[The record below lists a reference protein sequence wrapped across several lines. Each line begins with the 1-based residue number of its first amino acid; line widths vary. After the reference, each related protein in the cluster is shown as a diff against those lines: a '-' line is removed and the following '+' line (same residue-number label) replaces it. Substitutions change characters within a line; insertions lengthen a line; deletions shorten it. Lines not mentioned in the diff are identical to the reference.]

1 MKIRNVVAVLAG
13 LGMTMLGLSATA
25 SAAAGGAGAF
35 PTHSVRMLV
44 GYPPGGNVDIAARI
58 IAAELGKKLGQSV
71 VVDNRA
77 GASGQIAAAA
87 TAQAAPDGYTI
98 LLGASPELAIVTA
111 LKKKVPHDPLKDLQP
126 ISLATQVPFVLVVNP
141 SVPAKTVKEL
151 IAYAKANP
159 GKLNYASFGNGS
171 SNHLFAELFKSRA
184 GVKIEHIPYKG
195 GGPAMTGLLGG
206 QVQMEFESLGV
217 VLPHVEAGKLRA
229 LAVAMPARSSL
240 APAIPTMAEA
250 GLPGL
255 EGGTW
260 NGFVGPAGMSPAITA
275 KLSEKINEAMREPAV
290 RKQLIEKGLIP
301 SADSPKE
308 FGAFIASEIKRWSR
322 VAEAANIHID

>member
-1 MKIRNVVAVLAG
+1 MKIRKLVAAMAG
-13 LGMTMLGLSATA
+13 LILTLPALLATA
-25 SAAAGGAGAF
+25 QTSSQNAAAF

-58 IAAELGKKLGQSV
+58 IAAELSKTLGQSV
-71 VVDNRA
+71 VVENRA

-98 LLGASPELAIVTA
+98 LLGASPELAIANA
-111 LKKKVPHDPLKDLQP
+111 LKKQVPYNSIKDLQP
-126 ISLATQVPFVLVVNP
+126 ISLATQVPFVLAVNP
-141 SVPAKTVKEL
+141 AVPAKTVKEL

-159 GKLNYASFGNGS
+159 NKLNYASFGNGS
-171 SNHLFAELFKSRA
+171 SNHLFAELFKSKT

-217 VLPHVEAGKLRA
+217 VLPHVQAGKIRA
-229 LAVAMPARSSL
+229 LAVAMPVRSSL
-240 APAIPTMAEA
+240 APDIPTMAEA

-260 NGFVGPAGMSPAITA
+260 NGFVGPAGMPPSITA
-275 KLSEKINEAMREPAV
+275 KLSEKINEAMRAPAV
-290 RKQLIEKGLIP
+290 KKQLIEKGLIP
-301 SADSPKE
+301 SADTPAE
-308 FGAFIASEIKRWSR
+308 FGAFIASEIKRWSE
-322 VAEAANIHID
+322 VAKQANIHLD